1 MKFLEPYLIW
11 IKLAAIL
18 AIVAGASYLAW
29 DYRGALNEREK
40 IEAVNKATEKI
51 QSELNEERRIGAIY
65 KNLADEKLATL
76 LEKVSNIKITN
87 KTVNT
92 TILQD
97 VKDNPEFYSQP
108 IPPVGYSQWQKARSL
123 VVSPSASPSP

>member
-1 MKFLEPYLIW
+1 MKFLEPYLVW
-11 IKLAAIL
+11 IKLGL
-18 AIVAGASYLAW
+18 VLVLVAGAAYLAW

-40 IEAVNKATEKI
+40 VEAVNKAVEEI
-51 QSELNEERRIGAIY
+51 QGKLNEERRISAIY
-65 KNLADEKLATL
+65 KNLADLKYEVLMGKI
-76 LEKVSNIKITN
+76 SNIKITN

-108 IPPVGYSQWQKARSL
+108 IPPVGYTQWQKARSL
-123 VVSPSASPSP
+123 VASPSAAPSP